1 MKKDKALA
9 GIDMIIAVIVVIIF
23 STLILSLITNNALE
37 NVKTAKESMA
47 MIYITEIFENIAIE
61 KYENVT
67 EDNINKF
74 IPEQALIDNYRVEM
88 KIEENINE
96 IPEDIIKKVTITLFY
111 EINEKEY
118 QYSMERLKIR
128 E

>member
-1 MKKDKALA
+1 MKEEKALA

-37 NVKTAKESMA
+37 NVKTAKETMA

-61 KYENVT
+61 EYEDVT
-67 EDNINKF
+67 EDNINKLV
-74 IPEQALIDNYRVEM
+74 PEQVMLDGYRVEF
-88 KIEENINE
+88 KIEENFNK
-96 IPEDIIKKVTITLFY
+96 IPEDIIKKVNVTLFY

-118 QYSMERLKIR
+118 KYSMERLKVR

>member
-1 MKKDKALA
+1 MKEEKALA

-37 NVKTAKESMA
+37 NVKTAKETMA

-61 KYENVT
+61 EYEDVT
-67 EDNINKF
+67 EDNINKLV
-74 IPEQALIDNYRVEM
+74 PEHVMLDGYRVEF
-88 KIEENINE
+88 KIEENFNK
-96 IPEDIIKKVTITLFY
+96 IPEDIIKKVNVTLFY

-118 QYSMERLKIR
+118 KYSMERLKVR

>member
-9 GIDMIIAVIVVIIF
+9 GIDMIIAIIVVIIF

-74 IPEQALIDNYRVEM
+74 IPEQALLDNYRVEM

-111 EINEKEY
+111 KINEKEY

>member
-9 GIDMIIAVIVVIIF
+9 GIDMIIAIIVVIIF

-74 IPEQALIDNYRVEM
+74 IPEQALLDNYRVEM
-88 KIEENINE
+88 KIEENIKE

>member
-74 IPEQALIDNYRVEM
+74 IPEQALLDNYRVEM

-96 IPEDIIKKVTITLFY
+96 ISEDIIKKVTITLFY

>member
-9 GIDMIIAVIVVIIF
+9 GIDMIIAIIVVIIF

-67 EDNINKF
+67 EDNINRF
-74 IPEQALIDNYRVEM
+74 IPEQVLLDNYRVEM
-88 KIEENINE
+88 RIEENNND
-96 IPEDIIKKVTITLFY
+96 IPEDIIKKVNITLFY

>member
-9 GIDMIIAVIVVIIF
+9 GIDMIIAIIVVIIF
-23 STLILSLITNNALE
+23 STLLLSLITNNALE

-67 EDNINKF
+67 EDNINRF
-74 IPEQALIDNYRVEM
+74 IPEQVLLDNYRVEM
-88 KIEENINE
+88 RIEENNND
-96 IPEDIIKKVTITLFY
+96 IPEDIIKKVNITLFY